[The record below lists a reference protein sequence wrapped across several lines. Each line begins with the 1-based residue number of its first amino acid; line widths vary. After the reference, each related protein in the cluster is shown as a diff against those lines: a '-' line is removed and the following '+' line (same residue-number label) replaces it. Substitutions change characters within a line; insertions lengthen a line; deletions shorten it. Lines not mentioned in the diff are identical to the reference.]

1 MLLNHVVIV
10 WYTLTLTFSY
20 LTMYNLHF
28 THLPNASLNRNT
40 HTRTH
45 TSLQLSVQR
54 AFNQLLTQ
62 RGFIARNWE
71 ALNLEETQR
80 LNALVLSSGGSGGGG
95 GASSVDSSGGAS
107 DKMHQL
113 SSLSAA
119 ELANSVPVLQPVLPY
134 PLNCYPQSVDGEKD
148 FAAM

>member
-1 MLLNHVVIV
+1 M
-10 WYTLTLTFSY
+10 
-20 LTMYNLHF
+20 
-28 THLPNASLNRNT
+28 
-40 HTRTH
+40 
-45 TSLQLSVQR
+45 QR

-62 RGFIARNWE
+62 RGFLARNWE
-71 ALNLEETQR
+71 VLNLEETQR
-80 LNALVLSSGGSGGGG
+80 LNALVLSSGGSG
-95 GASSVDSSGGAS
+95 ASSVDSSGGAS
-107 DKMHQL
+107 DKMHL